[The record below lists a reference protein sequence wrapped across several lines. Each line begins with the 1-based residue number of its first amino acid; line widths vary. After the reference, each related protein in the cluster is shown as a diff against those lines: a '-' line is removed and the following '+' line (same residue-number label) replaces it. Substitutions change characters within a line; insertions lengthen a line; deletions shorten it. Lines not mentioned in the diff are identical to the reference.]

1 MSKPNRTTA
10 CVLSLIAAGFAVGP
24 LACHHTDAPTPATHG
39 AARGRSPHSA
49 VAATEYP
56 VIVRLVGRHQTITVT
71 AGPTAPLYSA
81 ARNDGTPIVA
91 AATLEQL
98 RQEHPEVYQQL
109 IPTIATEAKA
119 ESSRK
124 AKSEGDPDK
133 TDVADASRGPVS
145 SSASDRIP
153 IGLML
158 MSADR

>member
-1 MSKPNRTTA
+1 MSKHNRTTA
-10 CVLSLIAAGFAVGP
+10 CVLSLLAAGLVAGS
-24 LACHHTDAPTPATHG
+24 LACHSEAPTPDTHG
-39 AARGRSPHSA
+39 GKRGLNPRAAV
-49 VAATEYP
+49 VAKEYP

-91 AATLEQL
+91 AATLDQL

-119 ESSRK
+119 ERSRK
-124 AKSEGDPDK
+124 DKSQDDPDQ

-145 SSASDRIP
+145 SSAADRIP

-158 MSADR
+158 MSADQ